1 MCAPF
6 PGDQKDYINSRV
18 KFREDFRPFAPAV
31 LFEDIHDYFDI
42 EMESS
47 PYMLFAVP
55 VLENA
60 KHLIPAVTHVDGS
73 ARVQSV
79 FKETSPI
86 LHQLI
91 HEFKKVTGIGVLL
104 NTSFNVKGQ
113 PIVDTP
119 AQALETFNS
128 TNIDFMIIG
137 NWIIE
142 KQA

>member
-1 MCAPF
+1 M
-6 PGDQKDYINSRV
+6 
-18 KFREDFRPFAPAV
+18 
-31 LFEDIHDYFDI
+31 
-42 EMESS
+42 
-47 PYMLFAVP
+47 
-55 VLENA
+55 
-60 KHLIPAVTHVDGS
+60 THVDGS

-79 FKETSPI
+79 FKESSPV

-91 HEFKKVTGIGVLL
+91 YEFKKVSGIGVLL